1 MFTGIIECI
10 GKITAIVEKDSNIHF
25 TIQSPISSLL
35 HIDQSVAHD
44 GVCLTVTHV
53 HEDTHQVT
61 AIAETLRMTA
71 LNTWKI
77 GTEINIERCMPANGR
92 FDGHIVQGHVDTI
105 ATSTEIENAQGSW
118 YFTFGYDS
126 KRHENLIVHKGS
138 VCING
143 ISLTVSHVGENWFK
157 VAIIPYTYEHTNI
170 HRIQKGSTV
179 NIEFDIIGKYIAQNL
194 KNRL

>member
-10 GKITAIVEKDSNIHF
+10 GKITAIVEQDSNIHF

-105 ATSTEIENAQGSW
+105 ATCTEIENAQGSW

>member
-1 MFTGIIECI
+1 
-10 GKITAIVEKDSNIHF
+10 
-25 TIQSPISSLL
+25 
-35 HIDQSVAHD
+35 
-44 GVCLTVTHV
+44 
-53 HEDTHQVT
+53 
-61 AIAETLRMTA
+61 
-71 LNTWKI
+71 
-77 GTEINIERCMPANGR
+77 
-92 FDGHIVQGHVDTI
+92 DGHIVQGHVDTI

-179 NIEFDIIGKYIAQNL
+179 NIEFDIIGKYIAKNL

>member
-10 GKITAIVEKDSNIHF
+10 GTITNIEDQESNIHF
-25 TIQSPISSLL
+25 TVHSSISSLL
-35 HIDQSVAHD
+35 HVDQSVAHD

-53 HEDTHQVT
+53 QDDTHRVT

-71 LNTWKI
+71 LHSWKT
-77 GTEINIERCMPANGR
+77 GTEINLERCMPANGR
-92 FDGHIVQGHVDTI
+92 FDGHIVQGHVDTV
-105 ATSTEIENAQGSW
+105 ATCSEKENAQGSW
-118 YFTFGYDS
+118 YFTFTYDTE
-126 KRHENLIVHKGS
+126 KHKNLIVHKGS

-143 ISLTVSHVGENWFK
+143 ISLTVSHVGEDWFK

-170 HRIQKGSTV
+170 HSIEKGSQV

-194 KNRL
+194 KSRL

>member
-105 ATSTEIENAQGSW
+105 ATCTEIENAQGSW

>member
-10 GKITAIVEKDSNIHF
+10 GKITAIVEQDSNIHF

-92 FDGHIVQGHVDTI
+92 FDG
-105 ATSTEIENAQGSW
+105 
-118 YFTFGYDS
+118 
-126 KRHENLIVHKGS
+126 
-138 VCING
+138 
-143 ISLTVSHVGENWFK
+143 
-157 VAIIPYTYEHTNI
+157 
-170 HRIQKGSTV
+170 
-179 NIEFDIIGKYIAQNL
+179 
-194 KNRL
+194 